1 MLKITMFQ
9 TPAIELDGRP
19 VALPFKRAE
28 ALLYYMVVRRT
39 ATRQEL
45 ISLLWESCDETT
57 GLKNLRNALYTLKK
71 SLGGDFLLSPQKS
84 LVTVNS
90 QWELDS
96 DYERFVRQGDFSAYR
111 GPFLQGFGVKYA
123 LSFEE
128 WLVRTREKLHE
139 QYLGRLSQ
147 LAEGAK
153 ARGDLEEA
161 VRQAQE
167 YLREDPYDEET
178 AVFLM
183 TCYQEMRKY
192 NKAAQVY
199 QRLKEQ
205 LSEDLGAAPM
215 EDTTMLYYRIMNQWN
230 DSTKDGE
237 EENDV
242 PIGREDAYARL
253 RAAANSFAA
262 GEARRCSQLLVGEGG
277 SGKSELIG
285 HFLRTADRPELLTIH
300 CDCLPSRGPNPLA
313 LWDRIMVELWQF
325 MQNERIVLPVY
336 LRAQLGQSFSIF
348 REEGEQ
354 PAHRS
359 EKALRRYDQSL
370 EDAILLLFSVITRR
384 RRTLLVIEDLQWIG
398 EDSLRLA
405 DAVLRRLEGGGLM
418 AVFTC
423 RDHAPESVLRCLN
436 ELESDGLLHRQRL
449 HPLTLN
455 ETQIMLSSQL
465 GEETAQKLSAQFYR
479 ETGGNLYLLSE
490 LIRSYRR
497 GGDVEAI
504 LRSMSDVLMERLS
517 GLSQGAIELAE
528 LVSLFERK
536 VNAGL
541 LLELMD
547 RDDRQLAEGLDALL
561 RRGILEEHREGR
573 DPVYCFSHQR
583 IRELVYDRIPI
594 EQRRLLH
601 RRAAQL
607 LEEEGTADSGACRR
621 LARHFTLAQQPLQ
634 SLIYQVRALELES
647 AHRFEPFPLSG
658 EEQTSERSAGQL
670 LQEAEE
676 CRARLSQLREQQGGQ
691 AVNRLENQ
699 LQLIQGRIFL
709 FQGETERAV
718 SLLGGLSGSADER
731 DAAPMVQAC
740 YLLASSAIFRQ
751 EPELAERYTA
761 TGARLLSR
769 GRDAAAYARFQ
780 RLRGSCFCLRG
791 EYDKAEYY
799 PHEALETLEKLPQ
812 TPGVRVQLAAVWCDT
827 GRIRR
832 QKSDFAQA
840 CSCYKRALALLADG
854 AWPGKAWIYVHY
866 GRTAFLLEDHEL
878 ARQLFRQGWDHARYT
893 GELWGRAAAAAYT
906 AYYQAQ
912 DDDWEGCAAS
922 LGDAVESQKKLASPL
937 EGIILN
943 FAQMHIRLRLELE
956 QMKDP
961 VLEKLLPYSPE
972 SYARQGV
979 RSLPGVPDVYEAT
992 LLADSLRSNISSRQR
1007 YRASELY
1014 SKNKHFMAE

>member
-28 ALLYYMVVRRT
+28 ALRYYMVVRRS

-45 ISLLWESCDETT
+45 IALLWESCDEAT

-84 LVTVNS
+84 LVTVNA

-96 DYERFVRQGDFSAYR
+96 DYDRFVRQGDFSAYR
-111 GPFLQGFGVKYA
+111 GPFLQGFGVKHA

-139 QYLGRLSQ
+139 QYLGRLSD
-147 LAEGAK
+147 LAGA
-153 ARGDLEEA
+153 ARERGDLEEA

-178 AVFLM
+178 TIFLM
-183 TCYQEMRKY
+183 TCYQDMRKY
-192 NKAAQVY
+192 SKAAQVY

-205 LSEDLGAAPM
+205 LSEELGAAPM

-230 DSTKDGE
+230 DSTQGDE
-237 EENDV
+237 ETADV

-253 RAAANSFAA
+253 RAAVNSFAA
-262 GEARRCSQLLVGEGG
+262 GDTRRCSQLLIGEGG

-285 HFLRTADRPELLTIH
+285 YFLWASDKAELLTIH
-300 CDCLPSRGPNPLA
+300 CDCLPVRDSNPFA

-325 MQNERIVLPVY
+325 MENEQIVLPMY

-354 PAHRS
+354 PAHQS

-370 EDAILLLFSVITRR
+370 EDAVLLLFSVVTR
-384 RRTLLVIEDLQWIG
+384 RRTLLVIEDLQWMG
-398 EDSLRLA
+398 ADSLRLT

-418 AVFTC
+418 AVLTC
-423 RDHAPESVLRCLN
+423 RDHAPESTLRCLD
-436 ELESDGLLHRQRL
+436 ELEADGLLRRQQL

-455 ETQIMLSSQL
+455 ETQAMLSRQL

-490 LIRSYRR
+490 LTRSYRR

-517 GLSQGAIELAE
+517 GLPDSAVQAAE
-528 LVSLFERK
+528 LVALFDRP
-536 VNAGL
+536 VNVGT

-561 RRGILEEHREGR
+561 RRGILEEHRGGR
-573 DPVYCFSHQR
+573 GPVYSFSHQR
-583 IRELVYDRIPI
+583 IRELVYARTPM
-594 EQRRLLH
+594 EQRQLLH

-607 LEEEGTADSGACRR
+607 LEDEGAADSGACRR
-621 LARHFTLAQQPLQ
+621 LARHFALAQQPLQ

-658 EEQTSERSAGQL
+658 EEHPSERSAEQL
-670 LQEAEE
+670 LQEAEK
-676 CRARLSQLREQQGGQ
+676 CRARLSQLWEQRGGQ
-691 AVNRLENQ
+691 AVDRLENQ

-709 FQGETERAV
+709 FRGETERAV
-718 SLLGGLSGSADER
+718 GLLGGLSGSADER

-740 YLLASSAIFRQ
+740 YLLASSAILRQ

-769 GRDAAAYARFQ
+769 GKDAAAQARFQ
-780 RLRGSCFCLRG
+780 RLRVSCFCLRG

-799 PHEALETLEKLPQ
+799 LHEALETLEKLPQ
-812 TPGVRVQLAAVWCDT
+812 TPGVRVQLAAAWCDT
-827 GRIRR
+827 GRILR
-832 QKSDFAQA
+832 QKNDYAQA
-840 CSCYKRALALLADG
+840 CSCYKRALSLLAGGD
-854 AWPGKAWIYVHY
+854 WPGKVWVFVHY
-866 GRTAFLLEDHEL
+866 GRAAFLLEDHQL
-878 ARQLFRQGWDHARYT
+878 ARQLFRQGWDHARHT

-912 DDDWEGCAAS
+912 DDDWDGCAAS
-922 LGDAVESQKKLASPL
+922 LSDAIDSQKKLASPL
-937 EGIILN
+937 EGVILN

-956 QMKDP
+956 QLKSP
-961 VLEKLLPYSPE
+961 ELEKLLPYSPE